1 MIKREEMTSDN
12 RTEPI
17 INILQ
22 RFRPERASLIPA
34 LQTIQ
39 VESGYLPHHAM
50 LETARYLG
58 IAPVDVYEVAT
69 FYRQF
74 RLTPPGRHSI
84 RVCKGT
90 ACHMKGGNHTLD
102 AWQRKLGIT
111 PGETSADGEYDL
123 DTVACLGACH
133 LAPVS
138 VVDGNIEKT
147 VDPVR
152 VDGIMLAFEREKSGE
167 GSLSRD

>member
-1 MIKREEMTSDN
+1 MTSDN
-12 RTEPI
+12 QTESI
-17 INILQ
+17 ISILQ

-34 LQTIQ
+34 LQAIQ
-39 VESGYLPHHAM
+39 DDMKYLPYDAM

-58 IAPVDVYEVAT
+58 IAPIDVYEVAT

-74 RLTPPGRHSI
+74 RLTPPGKHSI
-84 RVCKGT
+84 HVCLGT

-102 AWQRKLGIT
+102 AWQRKLSIT
-111 PGETSADGEYDL
+111 PGETSGDGEYDL
-123 DTVACLGACH
+123 DTVACVGACH

-138 VVDGNIEKT
+138 VVDGNIEKS

-152 VDGIMLAFEREKSGE
+152 VDGIMLAFEREKGGE